1 MARIPDHC
9 ETLLLDLDGTLLDLA
24 FDNVFW
30 LETVPAAYAE
40 ARAMPFEAARDEVMA
55 RIRGTEGTLNWYCI
69 DYWSDAFR
77 LDIRALKHRE
87 RERIGFLPGARAFLE
102 RARAAGY
109 RLVLATNA
117 HRATLEVKD
126 SVTSVLGL
134 LDAVHSSHDF
144 DAPKEHPAFWQ
155 RFVAAE
161 QFSPDRAVLIDDS
174 VPVLRAG
181 MAFGLAGVIAI
192 SRPDSRQPARSMG
205 DLPSV
210 AGVRD
215 LAL

>member
-1 MARIPDHC
+1 M
-9 ETLLLDLDGTLLDLA
+9 
-24 FDNVFW
+24 
-30 LETVPAAYAE
+30 
-40 ARAMPFEAARDEVMA
+40 
-55 RIRGTEGTLNWYCI
+55 
-69 DYWSDAFR
+69 
-77 LDIRALKHRE
+77 
-87 RERIGFLPGARAFLE
+87 
-102 RARAAGY
+102 
-109 RLVLATNA
+109 
-117 HRATLEVKD
+117 
-126 SVTSVLGL
+126 LGL